1 MHGNDTQRELILKL
15 LEEHPDLGPDAIQ
28 QVSEAT
34 GIAAAD
40 VYGAA
45 RFYDLLVRPGA
56 RICTG
61 LSCRLKDCDSLK
73 TDLEAQGHQLIEASC
88 LGQCDRAPVTLD
100 AEMELDHC
108 GPRGG
113 VLPDNPQLPMNLG
126 GRDEADY
133 AALAVARAK
142 GADWV
147 IEQLKRAGLQGR
159 GGAGFQPTLSGHRSE
174 GRNRAHTTW
183 SSTPTKQ
190 NQGRLRTES

>member
-88 LGQCDRAPVTLD
+88 SDNATAHRSPS
-100 AEMELDHC
+100 M
-108 GPRGG
+108 PRW
-113 VLPDNPQLPMNLG
+113 NS
-126 GRDEADY
+126 
-133 AALAVARAK
+133 
-142 GADWV
+142 
-147 IEQLKRAGLQGR
+147 ITAGL
-159 GGAGFQPTLSGHRSE
+159 AEAFFPI
-174 GRNRAHTTW
+174 
-183 SSTPTKQ
+183 TP
-190 NQGRLRTES
+190 NFL